1 MGNKM
6 RKDATF
12 KGDRTSWLQGVKEQ
26 EKKGESARALSCT
39 STHALSPLFLST
51 PRGIVALLRRSTMR
65 LHCRYNRNIDRLD
78 VFLRGVSYTG

>member
-26 EKKGESARALSCT
+26 EKKRRIREGFEL
-39 STHALSPLFLST
+39 HLD
-51 PRGIVALLRRSTMR
+51 PRFVPVVLVFFS
-65 LHCRYNRNIDRLD
+65 RY
-78 VFLRGVSYTG
+78 RGVITTTNDAFTLSI